1 MMTRLHDDAPPPAP
15 AEGVPG
21 RGRTGRHQQQRAA
34 ATRHAL
40 LVAAGEQF
48 AARGYHGTSLNDL
61 LSHGPGSKGAL
72 YFHFPSK
79 HAVAAALV
87 EAMTVSWDRVIP
99 GAERDTPDP
108 LHALIAVTD
117 NVVVRLDDPIVRGA
131 ARVLRDQVLDRP
143 TLAEISNGW
152 ESELGRLFTLA
163 ADQHLLVPTVDP
175 QWAAHEL
182 VVSLAGRATLL
193 ESLSPKQELW
203 DQMNQ
208 FWTGFLPIVAA
219 DAWLRTWDARS
230 WSARARPPSGLDDGD
245 GDGAH

>member
-1 MMTRLHDDAPPPAP
+1 MMTRLHDDDAPPPAR
-15 AEGVPG
+15 AEAAPVN
-21 RGRTGRHQQQRAA
+21 GRTGRQQQRRAA

-48 AARGYHGTSLNDL
+48 ASQGYHATSLNDL
-61 LSHGPGSKGAL
+61 LSQGPGSKGSL

-99 GAERDTPDP
+99 DAERDTPDP

-117 NVVVRLDDPIVRGA
+117 NVVVRLGDPIVRGA
-131 ARVLRDQVLDRP
+131 ARVLRDQVLERP
-143 TLAEISNGW
+143 TLAEISAGW
-152 ESELGRLFTLA
+152 ESDLGRLFTLA
-163 ADQHLLVPTVDP
+163 ADRHLLRPVVDP

-193 ESLSPKQELW
+193 ESLRPQQELW
-203 DQMNQ
+203 DRMNQ

-219 DAWLRTWDARS
+219 DAWLGTWDARS
-230 WSARARPPSGLDDGD
+230 WLARRRPSTGLDE
-245 GDGAH
+245 

>member
-1 MMTRLHDDAPPPAP
+1 MMTRLHDDDDAPPPARAEAAP
-15 AEGVPG
+15 AHG
-21 RGRTGRHQQQRAA
+21 RAGRHQQQRAA

-48 AARGYHGTSLNDL
+48 ASQGYHGTSLNDL
-61 LSHGPGSKGAL
+61 LSQGPGSKGAL

-79 HAVAAALV
+79 QAVAAALV

-117 NVVVRLDDPIVRGA
+117 NVVVRLGDPIVRGA

-143 TLAEISNGW
+143 TLAETSAGW
-152 ESELGRLFTLA
+152 ESDLGRLFTLA
-163 ADQHLLVPTVDP
+163 ADQHLLRPLVDP

-208 FWTGFLPIVAA
+208 FWTGFLPIVATE
-219 DAWLRTWDARS
+219 AWLGTWDTRRWLART
-230 WSARARPPSGLDDGD
+230 RPPTGLDD
-245 GDGAH
+245 

>member
-1 MMTRLHDDAPPPAP
+1 M
-15 AEGVPG
+15 
-21 RGRTGRHQQQRAA
+21 
-34 ATRHAL
+34 

-48 AARGYHGTSLNDL
+48 ALHGYHATSLNDL
-61 LSHGPGSKGAL
+61 LSHGPASKGAL

-87 EAMTVSWDRVIP
+87 EAMTASWDRVIP
-99 GAERDTPDP
+99 DAERNTPDP

-117 NVVVRLDDPIVRGA
+117 NVVVRLSDPIVRGA

-143 TLAEISNGW
+143 TLAETSNEW
-152 ESELGRLFTLA
+152 ESDLARLFFLA
-163 ADQHLLVPTVDP
+163 ADDGLLRAAVDP

-193 ESLSPKQELW
+193 ESLAPKQELW

-208 FWTGFLPIVAA
+208 FWTGFLPLIATE
-219 DAWLRTWDARS
+219 AWLGAWDARS
-230 WSARARPPSGLDDGD
+230 WLARLRPPTGLDG
-245 GDGAH
+245 